1 MSDTV
6 TLADRIQ
13 KPLSVFDWIVVF
25 FLLGIPV
32 LGLILLI
39 YWSFGDNININK
51 KNFSKAMLI
60 IFILTF
66 ALAVVF
72 SVLFEQLFSIMKF
85 SYPVHI

>member
-1 MSDTV
+1 MSDTG

-32 LGLILLI
+32 LGLVLLL
-39 YWSFGDNININK
+39 YWSFGNDININK
-51 KNFSKAMLI
+51 KNFSKAMLLV
-60 IFILTF
+60 FIVTF

-72 SVLFEQLFSIMKF
+72 ALLFGQLFSMMKL